1 METETMK
8 WSEFHDGGKAFV
20 EQILVSEEINP
31 KKAGLWE
38 SLSELWLGRSNIWV
52 RSFGIEKL

>member
-8 WSEFHDGGKAFV
+8 LSEFHDGGKAFV

-31 KKAGLWE
+31 RKQDCE
-38 SLSELWLGRSNIWV
+38 SHCQSYE
-52 RSFGIEKL
+52 